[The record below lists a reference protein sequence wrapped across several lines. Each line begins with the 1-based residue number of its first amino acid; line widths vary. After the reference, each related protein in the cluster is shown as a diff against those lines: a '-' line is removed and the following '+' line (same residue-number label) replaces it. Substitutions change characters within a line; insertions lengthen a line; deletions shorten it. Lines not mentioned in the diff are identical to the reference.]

1 MIDKSISLGSPL
13 SPDLVRSLLARPD
26 CADRT
31 AILLFGEP
39 RILCGD
45 AQLSVPEGST
55 RLLAF
60 VALSAGQ
67 VDRRQAAG
75 TLWPFGS
82 DQRAAGSLRS
92 ALWRLKSAGIDV
104 LECDKH
110 TLSLR
115 RKTIVDVNIVC
126 EWAARL
132 VGGCATQDDLFV
144 ADWRGDTL
152 DLLPAFYDEWLI
164 IERERIRQ
172 RLLHALEAL
181 SRRLIAFGRPAD
193 GVDAAIWAVS
203 ADPVRESA
211 NRVLIEAHL
220 AEGNLIEASR
230 AYQRYRDIVRREL
243 GVGPSKQ
250 LTSLIQESGLTVN
263 CADLGVMSGSRHRAA
278 VAGGRVSRL
287 EP

>member
-1 MIDKSISLGSPL
+1 MIDESISLGSPL
-13 SPDLVRSLLARPD
+13 SPDLVRSLLARPG
-26 CADRT
+26 CADNT

-60 VALSAGQ
+60 VALSAGR

-75 TLWPFGS
+75 MIWPSGS
-82 DQRAAGSLRS
+82 DQHAAGSLRS
-92 ALWRLKSAGIDV
+92 ALWRLKSAGLDV
-104 LECDKH
+104 LECDKR

-115 RKTIVDVNIVC
+115 RKTIVDVSIVC

-132 VGGCATQDDLFV
+132 VSGCATQDDLFV
-144 ADWRGDTL
+144 ANWRGDTL

-164 IERERIRQ
+164 FERERIRQ

-181 SRRLIAFGRPAD
+181 SRRLVASGRPAD
-193 GVDAAIWAVS
+193 AVDAAIWAVS

-211 NRVLIEAHL
+211 NRILIEAYL

-243 GVGPSKQ
+243 GVAPGKQ
-250 LTSLIQESGLTVN
+250 LISLIQESGL
-263 CADLGVMSGSRHRAA
+263 
-278 VAGGRVSRL
+278 RVSS
-287 EP
+287 EPAWTSC

>member
-1 MIDKSISLGSPL
+1 MIDEYISLGSPL
-13 SPDLVRSLLARPD
+13 SPDLARTLLARPD

-39 RILCGD
+39 RILCHG
-45 AQLSVPEGST
+45 AQLKVPEGSK

-60 VALSAGQ
+60 VALSAGP

-75 TLWPFGS
+75 LLWPWGS
-82 DQRAAGSLRS
+82 DQHAAGSLRS

-104 LECDKH
+104 LESDKC

-115 RKTIVDVNIVC
+115 RKTIVDVSVVC
-126 EWAARL
+126 GWATRL
-132 VGGCATQDDLFV
+132 VSGCATQDDLFV
-144 ADWRGDTL
+144 ANWREDTL
-152 DLLPAFYDEWLI
+152 DLLPACYDEWLI
-164 IERERIRQ
+164 FERERIRQ

-181 SRRLIAFGRPAD
+181 SRRLVALGRPAD
-193 GVDAAIWAVS
+193 AVDAAIWAVS

-211 NRVLIEAHL
+211 SRILIEAHL

-230 AYQRYRDIVRREL
+230 AYQRYSDTVRREL

-250 LTSLIQESGLTVN
+250 LISLIQESGLRV
-263 CADLGVMSGSRHRAA
+263 GS
-278 VAGGRVSRL
+278 
-287 EP
+287 EPAWTS